1 MNRNGFLYI
10 YVSNETQNQNV
21 FFDNLSVN
29 HFSGPVT
36 EETHYYPGGLVMA
49 GISSKA
55 LNNSP
60 TNRFKFNGKEEQRQE
75 FSDGSGLEL
84 LDFGARNYDPQISR
98 WHNIDNSADSYRS
111 YSPYNYALNNPVNVI
126 DPDGNDIY
134 LLIWFSKEEKNGK
147 EAETGHAG
155 IAIDNYKQ
163 VDKKDKDG
171 NVIKDKD
178 GNAVKEWVKDGTF
191 TYFDLWPKDPVGKTE
206 LQSDVKSDYSPGIK
220 INSLSELTGT
230 DPTTHRSGNVSPEGR
245 AADGV
250 VKLTTTMAQDDAAK
264 DKANAEIKGKT
275 PYNACN
281 NNCSSFAQNVLNA
294 ALNPKI
300 NASQVVTPGFPLNM
314 MYNKANVVAP
324 NNLYNAALQVKGAQ
338 NIKGPKSV
346 TALPYLKYF
355 GK

>member
-1 MNRNGFLYI
+1 
-10 YVSNETQNQNV
+10 
-21 FFDNLSVN
+21 
-29 HFSGPVT
+29 
-36 EETHYYPGGLVMA
+36 MA

-55 LNNSP
+55 AGKVENKY
-60 TNRFKFNGKEEQRQE
+60 KFNGKELQNKE

-84 LDFGARNYDPQISR
+84 YDYGARNYDPQLGR
-98 WHNIDNSADSYRS
+98 WNNIDNSADNYRS
-111 YSPYNYALNNPVNVI
+111 YSPYNYALNNPANVI

-134 LLIWFSKEEKNGK
+134 LMVWFSKEKGKNG
-147 EAETGHAG
+147 EDAETGHSG

-163 VDKKDKDG
+163 VDKNDKDG

-191 TYFDLWPKDPVGKTE
+191 TYFDLWPKDPVGNTE
-206 LQSDVKSDYSPGIK
+206 LQSDVKSDYSSGIK
-220 INSLSELTGT
+220 INSLSELTSN
-230 DPTTHRSGNVSPEGR
+230 DPTTHRNGNVSPEGR
-245 AADGV
+245 SADGI
-250 VKLTTTMAQDDAAK
+250 VKITTTMSQDNVAK

-294 ALNPKI
+294 ALNQKI
-300 NASQVVTPGFPLNM
+300 NASQVIIPGFPLNM
-314 MYNKANVVAP
+314 MYNKANTVAP

-338 NIKGPKSV
+338 NIKGPKNV